1 VTRARPISATT
12 TSSDRRLRAALLA
25 VALAATLTACTALN
39 DTPGTEVRT
48 ITVGDEERS
57 YRVHVPENLGAEPA
71 LVVMLHGGFGS
82 GRQAERS
89 YGWSAASDTHGFV
102 VYPDGENRAWNA
114 GDCCGRFGERLDD
127 VAFIA
132 ALVAD
137 LQVEF
142 GVTPERTFAT
152 GMSNGAMLAYRLAC
166 ETDLFA
172 AIAPVAGTI
181 VVDCADPHPTSVLHI
196 HGALDDRVRLDG
208 ERGTGSA
215 NVDGM
220 PVADV
225 IELWRTAN
233 GCAEPV
239 TTTEGV
245 ITREASAC
253 ADGRRVELV
262 VIADS
267 GHAWPGGVGR
277 EGQLLDEP
285 STALDATEEIW
296 RFFDA
301 A

>member
-1 VTRARPISATT
+1 MRI
-12 TSSDRRLRAALLA
+12 RRILAAVLLL
-25 VALAATLTACTALN
+25 ALAATVTACAAR
-39 DTPGTEVRT
+39 DDDVPGTEVRT
-48 ITVGDEERS
+48 IMVDGTERT
-57 YRVHVPENLGAEPA
+57 YRIHVPETLAAEPA
-71 LVVMLHGGFGS
+71 LVFMLHGGFGS

-89 YGWSAASDTHGFV
+89 YGWTAASDSDGFVV

-114 GDCCGRFGERLDD
+114 GDCCGRFAERLDD

-137 LQVEF
+137 LQAEF
-142 GVTPERTFAT
+142 GVAPDRTFAT

-196 HGALDDRVRLDG
+196 HGALDERVRVDG
-208 ERGTGSA
+208 ERGTGTA

-225 IELWRTAN
+225 IDLWRSAN
-233 GCAEPV
+233 GCEEPT

-245 ITREASAC
+245 VTREASAC
-253 ADGRRVELV
+253 AEGRTVELI

-267 GHAWPGGVGR
+267 GHAWPGRVAS
-277 EGQLLDEP
+277 EGQILDEP
-285 STALDATEEIW
+285 STALDATAEIW